1 MELIKLLQIKGI
13 SEATQEDIIL
23 NFLECIDEE
32 SALAIVEEY
41 EQAEMSLTESIINEV
56 SLGYALKKSLGGAVQ
71 RFKDIRK
78 KQANVS
84 TDRPIGLAGIRKQE
98 AQKQDVVKSQE
109 RFKQA
114 KDTAKDIVNRMLN
127 TRYTRDNKVAK
138 APEVKATQTAE
149 PTKTQTAEPTKTQT
163 AEPAKTQTAKTQT
176 VKPAK
181 IQAVKPAKTQAVKT
195 TKVAKA
201 PEVKAETTQVA
212 KPAKAPEVKTTQI
225 AKPAKAPEV
234 KTTQI
239 AKPAKTQTAKPAKT
253 QAAKTQTAK
262 ATKVTKAPEVKAKT
276 VEAGNANA
284 EAPKV
289 KATKPAKAPKVKAE
303 ATETGNTK
311 VAEVVKKAITKAKE
325 EPKQEQSKTEAKKE
339 EKQPV
344 AVGAKEPTLSSSD
357 REKLQKQLERL
368 SNLPYSDK
376 VAAKMSE
383 IEKRLS

>member
-138 APEVKATQTAE
+138 APEVKTEATQTAKPEATQTAKPATTQTAKPVNPPTQTAE
-149 PTKTQTAEPTKTQT
+149 PTA
-163 AEPAKTQTAKTQT
+163 
-176 VKPAK
+176 
-181 IQAVKPAKTQAVKT
+181 
-195 TKVAKA
+195 
-201 PEVKAETTQVA
+201 
-212 KPAKAPEVKTTQI
+212 
-225 AKPAKAPEV
+225 
-234 KTTQI
+234 
-239 AKPAKTQTAKPAKT
+239 TQTAKPAKT
-253 QAAKTQTAK
+253 KTTQTAEPV
-262 ATKVTKAPEVKAKT
+262 AQTAEPEVK
-276 VEAGNANA
+276 
-284 EAPKV
+284 
-289 KATKPAKAPKVKAE
+289 
-303 ATETGNTK
+303 TETTQEQTK
-311 VAEVVKKAITKAKE
+311 NKSKKNKKKTETAEPEAKE
-325 EPKQEQSKTEAKKE
+325 D
-339 EKQPV
+339 KQPV
-344 AVGAKEPTLSSSD
+344 AVGVKEPTLSSSD

-376 VAAKMSE
+376 VAAKMSK
-383 IEKRLS
+383 IEKQLS

>member
-138 APEVKATQTAE
+138 APEVKTETTQVNKPEVKTETTPVATQTAE
-149 PTKTQTAEPTKTQT
+149 PE
-163 AEPAKTQTAKTQT
+163 AKT
-176 VKPAK
+176 
-181 IQAVKPAKTQAVKT
+181 QAVKPAKTQAVKT

-212 KPAKAPEVKTTQI
+212 KPT
-225 AKPAKAPEV
+225 
-234 KTTQI
+234 
-239 AKPAKTQTAKPAKT
+239 KTQTAKVA
-253 QAAKTQTAK
+253 
-262 ATKVTKAPEVKAKT
+262 KVTKAPEVKVKT
-276 VEAGNANA
+276 AEAGNANA
-284 EAPKV
+284 KDPKV
-289 KATKPAKAPKVKAE
+289 KATKTAKAPEVKAE

-339 EKQPV
+339 DKQPV
-344 AVGAKEPTLSSSD
+344 AVGAKETTLSSSD

>member
-114 KDTAKDIVNRMLN
+114 KDTAKDIVNRMFN
-127 TRYTRDNKVAK
+127 TRYTRD
-138 APEVKATQTAE
+138 
-149 PTKTQTAEPTKTQT
+149 
-163 AEPAKTQTAKTQT
+163 
-176 VKPAK
+176 
-181 IQAVKPAKTQAVKT
+181 

-201 PEVKAETTQVA
+201 PEVKTEATQTAKPEATQTAEPTATQAA
-212 KPAKAPEVKTTQI
+212 KPAKTTKLAKTKTT
-225 AKPAKAPEV
+225 KPA
-234 KTTQI
+234 TTQT
-239 AKPAKTQTAKPAKT
+239 AEPTATQTAKPAKT
-253 QAAKTQTAK
+253 TKPAKTKITQTAEPTATQTAEPTATQTAK
-262 ATKVTKAPEVKAKT
+262 PAKT
-276 VEAGNANA
+276 
-284 EAPKV
+284 
-289 KATKPAKAPKVKAE
+289 TKPAKTKTTQTAEPTATQTAEPTATQTAEPEVK
-303 ATETGNTK
+303 TETT
-311 VAEVVKKAITKAKE
+311 
-325 EPKQEQSKTEAKKE
+325 QEQTKNKSKKNKKKTETVEPEVKE
-339 EKQPV
+339 DKQLV

-383 IEKRLS
+383 IEKQLS

>member
-149 PTKTQTAEPTKTQT
+149 PTKTQTAEPAKTQT

-201 PEVKAETTQVA
+201 PEVK
-212 KPAKAPEVKTTQI
+212 TTQI

-234 KTTQI
+234 KTTQVAKPAKTQT

-289 KATKPAKAPKVKAE
+289 KAE

-344 AVGAKEPTLSSSD
+344 TAGVKEPTLSSSD

>member
-138 APEVKATQTAE
+138 APEVKTTQAAKPAT
-149 PTKTQTAEPTKTQT
+149 TQT

-212 KPAKAPEVKTTQI
+212 KPAKAPEVKATQI
-225 AKPAKAPEV
+225 AKPV
-234 KTTQI
+234 
-239 AKPAKTQTAKPAKT
+239 KTQTAKP
-253 QAAKTQTAK
+253 AKTQTAK

-289 KATKPAKAPKVKAE
+289 KATKTAKAPKVKAE

-325 EPKQEQSKTEAKKE
+325 EPKQEQSKTEVKKE
-339 EKQPV
+339 ETQPV
-344 AVGAKEPTLSSSD
+344 TAGVKEPTLSSSD

>member
-149 PTKTQTAEPTKTQT
+149 PTKTQTAEPAKTQT

-201 PEVKAETTQVA
+201 PEVK
-212 KPAKAPEVKTTQI
+212 TTQI

-239 AKPAKTQTAKPAKT
+239 AKPAKTQIAKPVKT
-253 QAAKTQTAK
+253 QIAKPAKTQTAK

-344 AVGAKEPTLSSSD
+344 TAGVKEPTLSSSD

>member
-138 APEVKATQTAE
+138 APEVKTEATQTAKPEATQTAE
-149 PTKTQTAEPTKTQT
+149 PTATQAAKPAKTTKLAKTKTTKPATTQTAEPT
-163 AEPAKTQTAKTQT
+163 A
-176 VKPAK
+176 
-181 IQAVKPAKTQAVKT
+181 
-195 TKVAKA
+195 
-201 PEVKAETTQVA
+201 
-212 KPAKAPEVKTTQI
+212 
-225 AKPAKAPEV
+225 
-234 KTTQI
+234 
-239 AKPAKTQTAKPAKT
+239 TQTAKPAKT
-253 QAAKTQTAK
+253 TKPVAQTAEPATQTAE
-262 ATKVTKAPEVKAKT
+262 PEVKTETTQEQTKNKSKKNKKKTET
-276 VEAGNANA
+276 VEP
-284 EAPKV
+284 EV
-289 KATKPAKAPKVKAE
+289 KE
-303 ATETGNTK
+303 D
-311 VAEVVKKAITKAKE
+311 
-325 EPKQEQSKTEAKKE
+325 KQL
-339 EKQPV
+339 V

-383 IEKRLS
+383 IEKQLS

>member
-149 PTKTQTAEPTKTQT
+149 PTKTQTAEPAKTQT

-201 PEVKAETTQVA
+201 PEVK
-212 KPAKAPEVKTTQI
+212 TTQI

-234 KTTQI
+234 KTTQVAKPAKTQT

-344 AVGAKEPTLSSSD
+344 TAGVKEPTLSSSD

>member
-138 APEVKATQTAE
+138 APEVKTTQTAE
-149 PTKTQTAEPTKTQT
+149 PAKTQT
-163 AEPAKTQTAKTQT
+163 AEPAKTQTAE
-176 VKPAK
+176 
-181 IQAVKPAKTQAVKT
+181 PAKTQAVKPEVKT
-195 TKVAKA
+195 EITPAKTQTAEPAKTQAVKPAKPQAVKATKVTKA

-212 KPAKAPEVKTTQI
+212 KPAKAPEVKTTQ
-225 AKPAKAPEV
+225 
-234 KTTQI
+234 T
-239 AKPAKTQTAKPAKT
+239 AKPAKTQTAKV
-253 QAAKTQTAK
+253 
-262 ATKVTKAPEVKAKT
+262 TKVTKAPKVKAKT

-284 EAPKV
+284 EDPKV
-289 KATKPAKAPKVKAE
+289 KATKTAKAPKVKAE

-325 EPKQEQSKTEAKKE
+325 EPKQEQSKTEVKKE

-344 AVGAKEPTLSSSD
+344 TAGVKEPTLSSSD